1 MLEKL
6 NKIITKYEELREQA
20 LQPEVFQNPDKAK
33 VINKE
38 LSSLEDTYN
47 IAIRYKKALEAQ
59 ASAEEMLKA
68 EQDEELLEMAQEEL
82 DQAREAIEKADQDL
96 TVALLPRDPNDDKN
110 IYLEIRPAA

>member
-6 NKIITKYEELREQA
+6 NKIISRYEDLRNQA

-38 LSSLEDTYN
+38 LSGLEDTYN

-59 ASAEEMLKA
+59 TSAEEMLKS
-68 EQDEELLEMAQEEL
+68 EQDTEMLEMAQEEL
-82 DQAREAIEKADQDL
+82 DQAKEAIEKADQDL
-96 TVALLPRDPNDDKN
+96 TVALLPKDPNDDKN